1 MPADPILDLAVLLDL
16 VLDFLQREQ
25 PALQRRKLALE
36 HLQTV
41 DAGAALPIQS
51 LPRCLEL
58 GEQRFLAGKLG
69 TALRQFLREARQP
82 LRIGCDQ
89 ISQLGEQSFLAL
101 LQPLQ
106 RLARMFEVR
115 LFHLERL
122 LGLRDALAVAG
133 NPSLKQAGLLL
144 RLRQLELLL
153 DEFAPVLL
161 QSGSRLLEPRF
172 PGPERLVLL
181 HLVLPPGVALRAKL
195 RKLRVEALAGIG
207 NEAYFGFKAGN
218 VGVDAVEFPLRG
230 GECVPRSVVLYPR
243 LLELALDFAQPRG
256 LGLELGRAAL
266 DFAGMALRLRLRI
279 VAAQEPQ

>member
-25 PALQRRKLALE
+25 PALQSRKLALE

-41 DAGAALPIQS
+41 DGGAALPIQS

-82 LRIGCDQ
+82 LRSGCAQ

-122 LGLRDALAVAG
+122 LGLRGALALPG
-133 NPSLKQAGLLL
+133 NPSLTQAGLLL

-153 DEFAPVLL
+153 GEFAPGLL

-207 NEAYFGFKAGN
+207 NEADFGFKAGKS
-218 VGVDAVEFPLRG
+218 RG
-230 GECVPRSVVLYPR
+230 GPREVPLCGPRGGPPSVVALPR
-243 LLELALDFAQPRG
+243 PPQIPLAFAQPPGRG
-256 LGLELGRAAL
+256 PLVGR
-266 DFAGMALRLRLRI
+266 
-279 VAAQEPQ
+279 PS